1 LFSAFLKG
9 IKQLVDFIFGINNFL
24 YKLFILIIPRAGCLF
39 LTLSRHM
46 SIELNVSQDVFCFEI
61 NKIYFFVWLVKFF
74 LVISAVIRVQGL
86 VSAAV

>member
-1 LFSAFLKG
+1 
-9 IKQLVDFIFGINNFL
+9 
-24 YKLFILIIPRAGCLF
+24 
-39 LTLSRHM
+39 M